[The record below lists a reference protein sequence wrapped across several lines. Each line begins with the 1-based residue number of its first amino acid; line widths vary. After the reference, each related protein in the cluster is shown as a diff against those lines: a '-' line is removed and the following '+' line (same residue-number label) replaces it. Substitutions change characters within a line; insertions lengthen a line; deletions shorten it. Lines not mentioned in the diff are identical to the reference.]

1 MKNDSIQKFNFSHS
15 QITEIEWF
23 LVKAVELFYESLRPC
38 DIKDYV
44 QDYIVK
50 FCYERELPIKET
62 VKKVNEL
69 TKSNINIKMAD
80 VLPESKRGQAH
91 LVNKTLLVMLNKPEI
106 ILDESKTDDIVN
118 NFTDLTGISKDL
130 ITPIVNDFRKLKKR
144 YIIENDVYGVLNGSI
159 KEMPDEKRKKQAVE
173 MVINA
178 YSEKLKVSPKYIKY
192 VLKNKKEQTE
202 RKRKAEH
209 EQKRENSCK

>member
-1 MKNDSIQKFNFSHS
+1 MKNYSKKEVNLSHS

-23 LVKAVELFYESLRPC
+23 LVKAIELFYESLRPC

-91 LVNKTLLVMLNKPEI
+91 LVNRTLLSMLNSSDT
-106 ILDESKTDDIVN
+106 ILDELKTAAVVNKFDDI
-118 NFTDLTGISKDL
+118 TGISSKL
-130 ITPIVNDFRKLKKR
+130 TIPIVNTFRKLKKR
-144 YIIENDVYGVLNGSI
+144 NIIEKELYTILNTSI
-159 KEMPDEKRKKQAVE
+159 KEMNVPKEKRKFVE
-173 MVINA
+173 MLVNA
-178 YSEKLKVSPKYIKY
+178 YSEKLKVDPKYIKS
-192 VLKNKKEQTE
+192 VLKNKKKKDDAE
-202 RKRKAEH
+202 RKRLIEYN
-209 EQKRENSCK
+209 QKQER